1 MGLSFGHSFC
11 SSNAGRWVTGA
22 TCRKGSLSSFSQCP
36 AQCEYLHVTSH
47 EPASQL
53 IELVSAVN
61 RAEQNAPCT
70 SGRGSALAGEDGITH
85 LEPHPRL
92 PPTLCAHFHRG
103 TKMGMEGEVG
113 EHRGAGLFVFFLV
126 LTIQHLFPSLAAG
139 PK

>member
-22 TCRKGSLSSFSQCP
+22 TRRRGSLSAFSQCP

-61 RAEQNAPCT
+61 RAGQDTPCA
-70 SGRGSALAGEDGITH
+70 SGWGSALAGEDGITH
-85 LEPHPRL
+85 LEPHPHL
-92 PPTLCAHFHRG
+92 PPTLFAHFHQG
-103 TKMGMEGEVG
+103 TEMGMEGVVG
-113 EHRGAGLFVFFLV
+113 EHRAARLFVLFLV
-126 LTIQHLFPSLAAG
+126 LTIQHLCPSLAAG